1 MGAQVKGE
9 RTYLKSVYKANMKKF
24 IKEKNWKNGAR
35 WHEDKIPGLS
45 PVRNYGVRPVLFLF
59 CDPDL

>member
-1 MGAQVKGE
+1 
-9 RTYLKSVYKANMKKF
+9 MKKF

-35 WHEDKIPGLS
+35 WHEDKIPRLS